1 MHAVITEKN
10 KTTVIWGKSATNAN
24 YYRKKTSFECYVYVD
39 NQFYPVSTPL
49 RAVDIT
55 FKIIHILNA
64 LYPTEAEQIWLLL
77 HKAVYKLDTA
87 WDKQFTCVMSL
98 LSYYKGLLL

>member
-1 MHAVITEKN
+1 MPLLPKKIKLLSFGASLQPTPIIIE
-10 KTTVIWGKSATNAN
+10 
-24 YYRKKTSFECYVYVD
+24 KKTSFECYVYVD